1 MKSWMNMIQQIS
13 ILHQVLRM
21 KITKDVANNR
31 DMEDKMFNV
40 NKVDL
45 YSVNLEYFNFYKYQ
59 FKLLFLFKIITSLYF
74 IFYIF

>member
-59 FKLLFLFKIITSLYF
+59 FKLLFLLKYF
-74 IFYIF
+74 FNKY